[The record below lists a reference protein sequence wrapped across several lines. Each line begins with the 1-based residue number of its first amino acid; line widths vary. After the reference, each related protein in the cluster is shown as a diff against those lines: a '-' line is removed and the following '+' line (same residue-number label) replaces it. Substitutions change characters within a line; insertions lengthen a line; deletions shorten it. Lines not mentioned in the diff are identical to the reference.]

1 MLDQREI
8 RKNIDKFVYDLI
20 DYALSNDASDIHI
33 EPEES
38 YARIRLRID
47 GRLDEIIRINKEN
60 YQMLITKIKLMANM
74 DIAEHRRPQDQS
86 LKLKGFDMIDF
97 RVSSIGTINGEK
109 LVIRVLSVFSFEKRA
124 NLLGFS
130 ETSKEILQ
138 KAIKNKS
145 GMIIFSGPTGSGEN
159 SIIVTDTI
167 IKLNQGLKAS
177 TKFLNKM
184 ILIWIC
190 HLFVEFT
197 K

>member
-20 DYALSNDASDIHI
+20 DYTLANDASDIHI

-47 GRLDEIIRINKEN
+47 GRLDEILRINKEN

-145 GMIIFSGPTGSGEN
+145 GMIIFSGPTGSGAD
-159 SIIVTDTI
+159 SIMMTDTI
-167 IKLNQGLKAS
+167 N
-177 TKFLNKM
+177 
-184 ILIWIC
+184 
-190 HLFVEFT
+190 
-197 K
+197 

>member
-8 RKNIDKFVYDLI
+8 NSNIDKFVYDLL
-20 DYALSNDASDIHI
+20 DYAIYHKASDIHI
-33 EPEES
+33 EGEET
-38 YARIRLRID
+38 YDRIRLRID
-47 GRLDEIIRINKEN
+47 GKLSEILHISRDN
-60 YQMLITKIKLMANM
+60 YEKLVSKIKLLSKM
-74 DIAEHRRPQDQS
+74 DISEHRRPQDES
-86 LKLKGFDMIDF
+86 LKLPGFENVDF

-109 LVIRVLSVFSFEKRA
+109 LVIRILSTSEYEKKA

-130 ETSKEILQ
+130 ETSKEILYE
-138 KAIKNKS
+138 AMKNKS

-184 ILIWIC
+184 ILI
-190 HLFVEFT
+190 
-197 K
+197 